1 MTHARNDSRQDAKT
15 PRVHYRNKP
24 SGFLRGGVETG
35 MMRKSE
41 GAMKMRIDQ
50 LQIEDLDFC
59 AEQARRE
66 GWNPGLHD
74 MAVFYAADP
83 SGWFK
88 AVDDAGRIAGCVSA
102 VAYDAHFGFIG
113 FFVVVPEHRGGR
125 VGIDLGRRAL
135 EYLDGRVIGQD
146 GVFAKVANYETW
158 GFKLAYRNLRY
169 EWLGGPLPEA
179 NGIAAKPFEPAMW
192 PAVLAFDAG
201 LFPCRREAFL
211 ARWLAMPEAVARM
224 VFVRGELAGWGMR
237 RRCVSGWKIGPLF
250 ADGGDVARA
259 LVRGLLVDVEPGAPV
274 YLDVPEV
281 NRDGVALV
289 ESLGMK
295 PCFGTARMYMNG
307 TPELDVSRIYGVT
320 SFELG

>member
-1 MTHARNDSRQDAKT
+1 MSRQGSSLGQDAKT
-15 PRVHYRNKP
+15 QREHFWNEPC
-24 SGFLRGGVETG
+24 GFLRGGVETG

-41 GAMKMRIDQ
+41 GAMKMRIEQ
-50 LQIEDLDFC
+50 LQAKDLGFC

-66 GWNPGLHD
+66 GWNPGVHD
-74 MAVFYAADP
+74 MEVFYAADP
-83 SGWFK
+83 AGWFK

-125 VGIDLGRRAL
+125 VGIDLGLRAL
-135 EYLDGRVIGQD
+135 EYLGGRVIGQD

-158 GFKLAYRNLRY
+158 GFQLAYRNLRH

-179 NGIAAKPFEPAMW
+179 NGIEAMPYEPAMF

-201 LFPCRREAFL
+201 VFPCRREAFL
-211 ARWLAMPEAVARM
+211 ERWLAMPEAVIRT
-224 VFVRGELAGWGMR
+224 VPDGGGLAGWGMR

-259 LVRGLLVDVEPGAPV
+259 LVRALLVDVEPGAPV

-281 NRDGVALV
+281 NRDGVALA
-289 ESLGMK
+289 ESLGMA
-295 PCFGTARMYMNG
+295 PCFGTARMYKNG
-307 TPELDVSRIYGVT
+307 APELDVSRIYGVT

>member
-1 MTHARNDSRQDAKT
+1 MRVLAR
-15 PRVHYRNKP
+15 
-24 SGFLRGGVETG
+24 GRGNRHDV
-35 MMRKSE
+35 KNE
-41 GAMKMRIDQ
+41 GAMKNRIEQ
-50 LQIEDLDFC
+50 LQAKDLGFC

-74 MAVFYAADP
+74 MELFYATEP
-83 SGWFK
+83 RGWFK

-102 VAYDAHFGFIG
+102 VAYDEHFGFIG